1 VLAKWVATADHLSG
15 GPSRE
20 RRVREL
26 EAQEG
31 LVGQTAAL

>member
-1 VLAKWVATADHLSG
+1 LQRSAAV
-15 GPSRE
+15 E
-20 RRVREL
+20 RFGRDVIPIVYEL